1 MENLF
6 YNISQVLG
14 ITIIHSLWQGL
25 IIYML
30 LRMYLQSFPSTSS
43 VLKYKIA
50 YISLM
55 AMLGWFALTLYTEV
69 SRYNWHPPANAIAT
83 LPEALRELTAPDSRY
98 SFIFAGYMP
107 YVTMLYFAGLVFNT
121 LKLMLAWNNS
131 YRIRQNV
138 LPAGFEDQV
147 NRLSV
152 KLGLKKHVQVGFSQW
167 VDVPC
172 ITGCL
177 KPIILLPFTIGNY
190 LNADEIAV
198 ILLHELAHVRR
209 NDYLL
214 NIIQQAVGILLFFNP
229 FARLTGKLI
238 NQERENCCDDAVIH
252 VTGSPLIYA
261 RALLK
266 LEENKQ
272 QQWHLSLAAKNKSFD
287 LLNRIERIMKTKKT
301 SVNIRPA
308 LLAVV
313 LLGCSLS
320 CLAWLNPKIEHGK
333 VTVKAT
339 VPSPIVHLLQ
349 DTTRKSSK
357 TKPYLATPRKDL
369 NSGNIVSGIDTIN
382 DTHLQELRSKVE
394 MHGHNID
401 NYFNSEAAKKAQ
413 QDLMKQDSDFRAFF
427 ENPKMKQWEKEL
439 EKHGHELDKL
449 GNSAEMKQWQV
460 KMDEVAKKMD
470 KLYADGKMDEHQ
482 KELDKASAKLEKL
495 NPNSPE
501 FAKQAKKVAEL
512 STYYARV
519 MAKPEYELEKQRTA
533 LSDELS
539 KFYGSPAFK
548 AHNQAI
554 KAFSDSIA
562 AYTDNAEFKAKTKDI
577 AEKFKDKFWNADM
590 KNEMKD
596 LEKST
601 KELKDYMQ
609 QKGYDKTD
617 LKFDFKNDMHV
628 SFDDNDTVKAPRPPK
643 PPKAP
648 KKADVAKPKKNLPPP
663 PPPAAPK
670 KSESPMI
677 PPPPPAVPKT
687 PAQ

>member
-6 YNISQVLG
+6 YNTSQVLG

-25 IIYML
+25 VIYML

-55 AMLGWFALTLYTEV
+55 ALLGWFAFTLYTEV
-69 SRYNWHPPANAIAT
+69 SRYNWHQPANAIAT
-83 LPEALRELTAPDSRY
+83 LPEALRELTAPNSRY
-98 SFIFAGYMP
+98 SFAFAGYLP
-107 YVTMLYFAGLVFNT
+107 YITMLYFAGLVFNT

-138 LPAGFEDQV
+138 MPAGFEEQV

-172 ITGCL
+172 ITGCI

-190 LNADEIAV
+190 LNAEEIAA

-238 NQERENCCDDAVIH
+238 NQERENCCDDAVVHI
-252 VTGSPLIYA
+252 TGSPLIYA

-333 VTVKAT
+333 VSVKTA
-339 VPSPIVHLLQ
+339 VPLPIVHLLE
-349 DTTRKSSK
+349 DTVKKSAK
-357 TKPYLATPRKDL
+357 AKPYVPTPRKDI
-369 NSGNIVSGIDTIN
+369 SRGNIVSGLDSIN
-382 DTHLQELRSKVE
+382 DTHLQELRYQVE
-394 MHGHNID
+394 MNGHKID

-413 QDLMKQDSDFRAFF
+413 QDLMKQDADFRAFF
-427 ENPKMKQWEKEL
+427 ESPKMKEWEKEL

-449 GNSAEMKQWQV
+449 GNSPEMKQWEA
-460 KMDEVAKKMD
+460 KMNEVSKQME
-470 KLYADGKMDEHQ
+470 KLYADGKMDKNQE
-482 KELDKASAKLEKL
+482 ELNKASAKLEKL

-501 FAKQAKKVAEL
+501 FAKQAKKVVEL

-519 MAKPEYELEKQRTA
+519 IAKPEYQLERQRTV

-539 KFYGSPAFK
+539 KFYGSEAFK
-548 AHNQAI
+548 AHNEAI
-554 KAFSDSIA
+554 KAVSDSIA
-562 AYTDNAEFKAKTKDI
+562 VYTDNPEFRAKSKDI
-577 AEKFKDKFWNADM
+577 AEKFKDKFWSADI
-590 KNEMKD
+590 KSEMKD
-596 LEKST
+596 MEKSA
-601 KELKDYMQ
+601 KELKEYMK
-609 QKGYDKTD
+609 QKGYDKAAM
-617 LKFDFKNDMHV
+617 KFNFKNDMHLN
-628 SFDDNDTVKAPRPPK
+628 FDDTDTVKAPRPPK
-643 PPKAP
+643 APKA
-648 KKADVAKPKKNLPPP
+648 AKPAKPAKPAKSNLPPP

-670 KSESPMI
+670 AP
-677 PPPPPAVPKT
+677 V
-687 PAQ
+687 Q

>member
-55 AMLGWFALTLYTEV
+55 AMLGWFAFTLYNEA
-69 SRYNWHPPANAIAT
+69 SRYNWHVPANAIAS
-83 LPEALRELTAPDSRY
+83 LPEALRELTDPDSRY
-98 SFIFAGYMP
+98 SFVFAGYMP

-138 LPAGFEDQV
+138 SPAGFEEQV
-147 NRLSV
+147 NSLSV
-152 KLGLKKHVQVGFSQW
+152 KIGLKKHVQVGFSQW

-190 LNADEIAV
+190 LNADEIAA

-238 NQERENCCDDAVIH
+238 NQERENCCDDAVIQI
-252 VTGSPLIYA
+252 TGSPLIYA
-261 RALLK
+261 KALLK

-320 CLAWLNPKIEHGK
+320 CLAWLNPKIDRGK
-333 VTVKAT
+333 VTVKT
-339 VPSPIVHLLQ
+339 KVPSVITRVLQ
-349 DTTRKSSK
+349 DTVKKPSK
-357 TKPYLATPRKDL
+357 AKPYVATQRKNMDR
-369 NSGNIVSGIDTIN
+369 GNIVSGLDSIN
-382 DTHLQELRSKVE
+382 DTHLQELRYRVE
-394 MHGHNID
+394 THGRNID
-401 NYFNSEAAKKAQ
+401 NYFNSEAAQKAQ
-413 QDLMKQDSDFRAFF
+413 KDLMKQDSDFRAFF
-427 ENPKMKQWEKEL
+427 ENPKMKRWEKEL

-460 KMDEVAKKMD
+460 KMDKLSKKMD
-470 KLYADGKMDEHQ
+470 KLYADGKMDENQ
-482 KELDKASAKLEKL
+482 KELDKASSKLEKL

-512 STYYARV
+512 SVYYAKV
-519 MAKPEYELEKQRTA
+519 MAKPEYDLEKQRTA
-533 LSDELS
+533 LTDELS
-539 KFYGSPAFK
+539 KFYGSDAFK
-548 AHNQAI
+548 EHNKAI
-554 KAFSDSIA
+554 KAFSDSIT
-562 AYTDNAEFKAKTKDI
+562 AYTNNAEFKAKTKDI

-590 KNEMKD
+590 KDEMKD

-601 KELKDYMQ
+601 KELKEYMK
-609 QKGYDKTD
+609 QKGYDKAD
-617 LKFDFKNDMHV
+617 LKFDFKNDMHLN
-628 SFDDNDTVKAPRPPK
+628 FDNNDTVKSTRPPK

-648 KKADVAKPKKNLPPP
+648 KKTESAKPKKMLPPP

-670 KSESPMI
+670 A
-677 PPPPPAVPKT
+677 PA